1 MTPAGFIVVS
11 AHSCNDM
18 SDPPEMEDLIET
30 DDPSFQ
36 HVMACVFGIQEHESR
51 TYLRLLENPGSTVEE
66 LAGVL
71 DRDRS
76 NVNRSLTT
84 LLDKRLAE
92 RERRLL
98 DPGGYVYQYT
108 ATPLPR
114 AKEMLHAAL
123 DEWVDAV
130 HGRIDEFGD
139 DDGGAG
145 EDGASVDADADGDDE

>member
-1 MTPAGFIVVS
+1 
-11 AHSCNDM
+11 M
-18 SDPPEMEDLIET
+18 SDPPDMEELVDTE
-30 DDPSFQ
+30 DPSFQ

-66 LAGVL
+66 LADVL

-84 LLDKRLAE
+84 LLEKGLAE

-108 ATPLPR
+108 ATPLDE
-114 AKEMLHAAL
+114 AKRMLHVAL
-123 DEWVDAV
+123 DGWVEAV
-130 HGRIDEFGD
+130 HEHIDGFGD
-139 DDGGAG
+139 AG
-145 EDGASVDADADGDDE
+145 E